1 MATTQ
6 IRGKLKSKLTA
17 KQGATAL
24 METMPLVMRHIR
36 RLIRTQKP
44 GQKSNVS
51 LAQVRLF
58 ALLKDSPGASLSDVA
73 EFLGVSKPTASAL
86 VERMVQRGLVLRADD
101 PNERRCVVLS
111 LTASGEAYLQ
121 EIRQFAIGE
130 IGKLFEAIPEEEM
143 FKLIEGLSLLK
154 SAFAPSATVDLKG

>member
-6 IRGKLKSKLTA
+6 IRGKLKSKLAA
-17 KQGATAL
+17 KQGATEL

-36 RLIRTQKP
+36 RLIR
-44 GQKSNVS
+44 GQRSNVS

-58 ALLKDSPGASLSDVA
+58 ALLKDSPGSSLSDVA
-73 EFLGVSKPTASAL
+73 DFLGVSKPTASSL
-86 VERMVQRGLVLRADD
+86 VERMVQRGLVVREDD

-111 LTASGEAYLQ
+111 LTRSGEAYLQ

-130 IGKLFEAIPEEEM
+130 IGKLFEAIPERELL
-143 FKLIEGLSLLK
+143 KLIDGLSLLK
-154 SAFAPSATVDLKG
+154 SAFNSASTSD